1 MSAALHVPT
10 KYRSWLTILVAALL
24 LQLAAC
30 SGSPSEEALKAA
42 LDQLQ
47 ESGENRDLDTFM
59 DLVADDFSGNGG
71 EFDRDGME
79 RLLRLIAM
87 RHKSIGVTRTSTT
100 IQMHGELAEVSMS
113 LLITGGS
120 GGMLPETGQLMET
133 KSSWRFED
141 GEWQVTSATWKP
153 VQ

>member
-1 MSAALHVPT
+1 MISSSFHLRP
-10 KYRSWLTILVAALL
+10 WLTGLLAALL

-30 SGSPSEEALKAA
+30 SHSPSEEALHAA

-47 ESGENRDLDTFM
+47 ESGQNRELDTFM

-87 RHKSIGVTRTSTT
+87 RHKSIGVTRTSTQ
-100 IQMHGELAEVSMS
+100 IEMHGELAEVTMS

-133 KSSWRFED
+133 RSSWRFED
-141 GEWQVTSATWKP
+141 GEWKVTSATWKP
-153 VQ
+153 VG